1 MPGRK
6 AVSAEGAAAPRCAR
20 GRLLRIAGAAAAV
33 CAAVALGSCSSIR
46 NGPINAALADAASAT
61 AIVEP
66 PALGGN
72 FEDTAVGLSFSG
84 GGTRAAACAFGVL
97 RELSRTQIASEGH
110 RSPLIDQVD
119 LVSAVSGGSVTAA
132 YFALKGSGVL
142 ADFRE
147 KFLTQ
152 DVEASLRTSA
162 VSPMN
167 LLRLSSGGVNDSTG
181 LQSWLDE
188 HLFHDAT
195 YRDILARG
203 RPVVWINASDIY
215 NRTPFVFSRATFA
228 ALCSDINTYPVSEAV
243 AASAAVP
250 LVFAP
255 VVVTNYA
262 DRCDYAAPKWA
273 QLAIANA
280 NAPAVLRANAE
291 AVQRYRE
298 KKDLKYVKLLD
309 GGLTDNLGLTGLLIE
324 RLGAT
329 APYEPMT
336 EREAVKMKR
345 LLFIVVDA
353 GRPPGGA
360 WAKSVSTDAS
370 DLIQAV
376 ADTAVDANVRATYDT
391 FAAQLRAW
399 NRELIAWRCKLPPE
413 HVRELRGDSGPWN
426 CRDVTFHVVKVTF
439 DQMPDP
445 KLRAKLEAIPT
456 RFTLPAEDVDLLMN
470 SAGSILRR
478 NSAFRRFV
486 ASAQ

>member
-1 MPGRK
+1 MPERK
-6 AVSAEGAAAPRCAR
+6 TASADNGVAPER
-20 GRLLRIAGAAAAV
+20 GRAMWRLIARLALAIGATA
-33 CAAVALGSCSSIR
+33 ALGSCASIR
-46 NGPINAALADAASAT
+46 NGPINAALAEASSAAAM
-61 AIVEP
+61 AEP
-66 PALGGN
+66 PARGGN
-72 FEDTAVGLSFSG
+72 FEDTVVGLSFSG
-84 GGTRAAACAFGVL
+84 GGTRAAAFAFGVL
-97 RELSRTQIASEGH
+97 RELSRAEIVSEGR
-110 RSPLIDQVD
+110 RSPLIEQVD
-119 LVSAVSGGSVTAA
+119 LVSAVSGGAVTAA
-132 YFALKGSGVL
+132 YFALKGSAIL
-142 ADFRE
+142 DDFQD

-188 HLFHDAT
+188 HLFHNAT

-215 NRTPFVFSRATFA
+215 NRTPFVFNRATFA

-255 VVVTNYA
+255 VVMTNYA
-262 DRCDYAAPKWA
+262 DRCEYKPPRWA

-280 NAPAVLRANAE
+280 NAPAVLRANAQ
-291 AVQRYRE
+291 AVRRYRE

-309 GGLTDNLGLTGLLIE
+309 GGLTDNLGLSGLLIE

-336 EREAVKMKR
+336 EREAVRMKR
-345 LLFIVVDA
+345 LLFVVVDA

-360 WAKSVSTDAS
+360 WAKRVSTDAS
-370 DLIQAV
+370 ELIQAV

-391 FAAQLRAW
+391 FAAQLRSW
-399 NRELIAWRCKLPPE
+399 NQELIAWRCKLPDG
-413 HVRELRGDSGPWN
+413 HVRELLGSDEPWN
-426 CRDVTFHVVKVTF
+426 CRDVAFHVVRVTF
-439 DQMPDP
+439 DQMPDR
-445 KLRAKLEAIPT
+445 KVRAKLDGIPT
-456 RFTLPAEDVDLLMN
+456 RFTLPAEDIELLMN
-470 SAGSILRR
+470 SAGTILRR
-478 NSAFRRFV
+478 NSAYRRFV
-486 ASAQ
+486 RSAQ